1 LARASGVVTASLLAA
16 GVFAGCSRET
26 GPDRGAGAGNAQ
38 SIRGGQLVAS
48 QRTEPASYNR
58 YFEATAA
65 AELVTQLTQA
75 KLVRV
80 NRSSDEVEP
89 GLAESWST
97 TDGLT
102 YSVKLRPN
110 VRFSDGAPFS
120 SADVVF
126 SFQAAQESAESVL
139 ASGLRVGGKPL
150 TVVATDPGTVT
161 ITFPHRFAPAIRLLD
176 NLPILPRHKLLA
188 AFEAKTLKDAWTPA
202 KPASEVVGLGPF
214 VLSEH
219 VSGQRLVLT
228 RNPHYWR
235 RDRSGT
241 ALPYLDKVTLLLV
254 PDQSAEVLRLE
265 AGATDLMANAD
276 TQPENYGRLKQL
288 SAAGKLHLIDGG
300 VGLDANVCWFNLKAK
315 PGDGKPW
322 LRRKEFRQA
331 LSYAVDRQA
340 IANSVY
346 LGAAQPVYGPVT
358 PRNRTW
364 FSGSAPTYPY
374 DSARARQ
381 LLASIG
387 LRDRDGNGTLDDGA
401 GRPVRFSVLIRQG
414 GALRE
419 RTASVLQ
426 EQLRAVGVGLDIVG
440 LDMGAI
446 VQRWQKGDYDSVFHG
461 FDVSATDP
469 ALNLDFWLSSG
480 SLHFWNPLQPS
491 PATEWERRID
501 DLMQRQATTAALEE
515 RQRLFAEVQRIFGE
529 ELPALYFV
537 VPVVTL
543 AASPRVQNL
552 VPAAQNPHFL
562 WNADSIAVTAPVRP
576 PQ

>member
-1 LARASGVVTASLLAA
+1 MARASRVVTAGLLAA

-26 GPDRGAGAGNAQ
+26 GTERGAGAGSAQ

-48 QRTEPASYNR
+48 QRTEPANYNR

-80 NRSSDEVEP
+80 NRSSDELEP
-89 GLAESWST
+89 ALAESWST

-110 VRFSDGAPFS
+110 IRFSDGAPFS

-126 SFQAAQESAESVL
+126 SFQAAQTPESVL
-139 ASGLRVGGKPL
+139 ASGLRVGGKPV
-150 TVVATDPGTVT
+150 TVVATDPGTVR
-161 ITFPHRFAPAIRLLD
+161 ITFPHRFAPAIRMLD

-219 VSGQRLVLT
+219 VSGQRLVLN

-241 ALPYLDKVTLLLV
+241 ALPYLDTVTLLLV

-265 AGATDLMANAD
+265 AGAIDLMANAD

-288 SAAGKLHLIDGG
+288 STEGKLHLIDGG
-300 VGLDANVCWFNLKAK
+300 VGLDANVFWFNLKAK
-315 PGDGKPW
+315 PDDGKPW
-322 LRRKEFRQA
+322 LRQKEFRQA

-346 LGAAQPVYGPVT
+346 LGAAQPIYGPVT

-364 FSGSAPTYPY
+364 FSGSAPTYPH
-374 DSARARQ
+374 DATKARQ

-387 LRDRDGNGTLDDGA
+387 LRDRDGNGTLDDRA

-461 FDVSATDP
+461 FDASATDP

-501 DLMQRQATTAALEE
+501 DLMQQQATTAALEE

-529 ELPALYFV
+529 EVPALYFV

-576 PQ
+576 TQ

>member
-1 LARASGVVTASLLAA
+1 MTILLLLA
-16 GVFAGCSRET
+16 GGFVGCSRESGTT
-26 GPDRGAGAGNAQ
+26 GGSGAATPASGA
-38 SIRGGQLVAS
+38 GGQLVAS
-48 QRTEPASYNR
+48 QRTEPANYNR
-58 YFEATAA
+58 YFEASAA
-65 AELVTQLTQA
+65 AELLTQLTQA

-80 NRSSDEVEP
+80 NRSSDDVEP
-89 GLAESWST
+89 ALAESWST

-110 VRFSDGAPFS
+110 VRFSDGAPFT

-126 SFQAAQESAESVL
+126 SFEAAQGHPESVL

-150 TVVATDPGTVT
+150 AVAATDPGTVT
-161 ITFPHRFAPAIRLLD
+161 ITFPQRFAPAIRMLD

-188 AFEAKTLKDAWTPA
+188 AFESKTMKDAWTPA

-219 VSGQRLVLT
+219 VSGQRMVLV

-235 RDRSGT
+235 RDRSG
-241 ALPYLDKVTLLLV
+241 AVLPYLDKLTLLLV
-254 PDQSAEVLRLE
+254 PDQGAEVVRLE
-265 AGATDLMANAD
+265 SGAIDLMANAD

-288 SAAGKLHLIDGG
+288 SSQGKLHLIDGG
-300 VGLDANVCWFNLKAK
+300 VGLDASVLWFNLKSSSGSQK
-315 PGDGKPW
+315 TW
-322 LRRKEFRQA
+322 LRQKEFRQA

-358 PRNRTW
+358 PRNHTW
-364 FSGSAPTYPY
+364 FSSTTPTYPY
-374 DSARARQ
+374 DPTKARQ
-381 LLASIG
+381 LLAGIG
-387 LRDRDGNGTLDDGA
+387 LRDRDGNGTLDDSG
-401 GRPVRFSVLIRQG
+401 GRPVRFSVLLRQG

-426 EQLRAVGVGLDIVG
+426 EQLKAVGVGLDIVG
-440 LDMGAI
+440 LDMGGMI
-446 VQRWQKGDYDSVFHG
+446 QRWQKGDYDSVFHG
-461 FDVSATDP
+461 FDTSATDP
-469 ALNLDFWLSSG
+469 AMNLDFWLSSG
-480 SLHFWNPLQPS
+480 ALHFWNPSQPS
-491 PATEWERRID
+491 PATAWEHRID
-501 DLMQRQATTAALEE
+501 ELMQQQAAAPSLQE
-515 RQRLFAEVQRIFGE
+515 RQRLFAEVQRVFGE

-562 WNADSIAVTAPVRP
+562 WNADSIAVSASSRP
-576 PQ
+576 TQ

>member
-1 LARASGVVTASLLAA
+1 MTAGLLAA

-26 GPDRGAGAGNAQ
+26 GTERGAGAGSAQ

-48 QRTEPASYNR
+48 QRTEPANYNR

-89 GLAESWST
+89 ALAESWST

-126 SFQAAQESAESVL
+126 SFQAAQDSPGSVL

-150 TVVATDPGTVT
+150 TVVATDPGTVR
-161 ITFPHRFAPAIRLLD
+161 ITFPHRFAPAIRMLD

-219 VSGQRLVLT
+219 VSGQRLVLN

-265 AGATDLMANAD
+265 AGAIDLMANAD

-288 SAAGKLHLIDGG
+288 STEGKLHLIDGG
-300 VGLDANVCWFNLKAK
+300 VGLDANVFWFNLKAK
-315 PGDGKPW
+315 PGMESRGSDRRNFVRHSPTPW
-322 LRRKEFRQA
+322 TDRPSRTRSTLVPRSRSTDPSRRAIAPGFRDPLRRIRTMQRRRGNFSPR
-331 LSYAVDRQA
+331 SVCA
-340 IANSVY
+340 IAMATARSTT
-346 LGAAQPVYGPVT
+346 GP
-358 PRNRTW
+358 
-364 FSGSAPTYPY
+364 
-374 DSARARQ
+374 
-381 LLASIG
+381 
-387 LRDRDGNGTLDDGA
+387 A
-401 GRPVRFSVLIRQG
+401 GR
-414 GALRE
+414 
-419 RTASVLQ
+419 
-426 EQLRAVGVGLDIVG
+426 
-440 LDMGAI
+440 
-446 VQRWQKGDYDSVFHG
+446 SVFR
-461 FDVSATDP
+461 S
-469 ALNLDFWLSSG
+469 
-480 SLHFWNPLQPS
+480 
-491 PATEWERRID
+491 
-501 DLMQRQATTAALEE
+501 
-515 RQRLFAEVQRIFGE
+515 
-529 ELPALYFV
+529 
-537 VPVVTL
+537 
-543 AASPRVQNL
+543 
-552 VPAAQNPHFL
+552 
-562 WNADSIAVTAPVRP
+562 
-576 PQ
+576 